1 MPEIFPP
8 AITSLPEAD
17 IPLKGVRAFLSQGA
31 SHQILFMQFS
41 DDVILPEHSHKA
53 QWGVVLA
60 GKIELTIGGVKQSFT
75 EGQRYF
81 IPAGVKHSARIHAGY
96 ADITFFDEKDRYKVK
111 ERANPTS

>member
-1 MPEIFPP
+1 MSEIFPP

-17 IPLKGVRAFLSQGA
+17 IPMKGIHAFLSQGPG
-31 SHQILFMQFS
+31 HQILFMEFS
-41 DDVILPEHSHKA
+41 EDIDLPEHSHQA

-60 GKIELTIGGVKQSFT
+60 GKIELVIGGVKHSFT

-96 ADITFFDEKDRYKVK
+96 ADITFFDEKDRYRVK
-111 ERANPTS
+111 PTTTR